1 MMKLVSLFYI
11 CLLSPKNAVREV
23 IQGFGSYYVFLGF
36 LVFLFAQTSTSI
48 SFHMMDSSGV
58 NFFGLVLQVLGAISI
73 GLIHMIFFCFVV
85 HASVTTMGYQGS
97 YVKLLTWD
105 LFAQAPMIL
114 LCSFW
119 IFGKAFDVFFGN
131 PVMAGLIYFLTLFAL
146 FIQCFYLLGLGIQKN
161 YGFVS
166 WGKAFLI
173 IATSVFICGG
183 IYLLLFTG
191 LFIST
196 LGALIN
202 ATG

>member
-1 MMKLVSLFYI
+1 
-11 CLLSPKNAVREV
+11 
-23 IQGFGSYYVFLGF
+23 
-36 LVFLFAQTSTSI
+36 
-48 SFHMMDSSGV
+48 
-58 NFFGLVLQVLGAISI
+58 
-73 GLIHMIFFCFVV
+73 
-85 HASVTTMGYQGS
+85 MGYQGS

-105 LFAQAPMIL
+105 MFAQAPMIL

-119 IFGKAFDVFFGN
+119 IFGKTFDVFFGN
-131 PVMAGLIYFLTLFAL
+131 PVMAGLIYFVTLFAL